1 MRFSKLFIPTFKEIP
16 KDVVLKSHEY
26 LIRGGFI
33 QQIGSGIYNFLPLG
47 KRVLDKVRQI
57 VKEEMDNAGANE
69 VALGFVT
76 PATLWQKSGRFER
89 YGKELL
95 RFKDRKDNDFVLG
108 PTHEEVVTELVK
120 ANIKSYKQLP
130 LHLYQINLKFRDE
143 MRPRF
148 GLMRAR
154 EFIMKDGYSFHANE
168 DDLKR
173 EFDLMEATYSR
184 IFTRLGLDFRA
195 VFADSGAIGGSGSKE
210 FMVLANS
217 GEDTICVC
225 DTCNYG
231 ANLEAATRVK
241 KLPNSQAP
249 QAEFAK
255 FHTPNVKTIESL
267 CEFFKVESFW
277 TLKAVVKK
285 ALFDQGKS
293 ALVYFFLRGN
303 ESLNETKALNAI
315 MGANELVE
323 ATEEEIKAV
332 GLIPGFIGPFA
343 LRNLTASPYIYF
355 DQELKNAKNLICG
368 ANEQDYHFVGVDLE
382 SFEGLDFRDLLEVQE
397 GDLCPICGDSTT
409 NNFRGGKLY
418 FTKGIEAGH
427 IFQLGTKY
435 SSAMEATFLD
445 EEGKTKPLIM
455 GCYGIGISRL
465 LSAIIEQH
473 HDEHGMIW
481 THSTAPFCVE
491 ILISNIK
498 DEAQMQMGTN
508 LYKAL
513 QNAKIECL
521 LDDRAERYGAKIA
534 DFELIGLPFG
544 IVIGK
549 GLEKGEIELIRRED
563 LTKETLSVQNFDAL
577 LQTLLK
583 VFQCH

>member
-1 MRFSKLFIPTFKEIP
+1 MRFSKLFLPTFKETP

-26 LIRGGFI
+26 LVRGGFI

-76 PATLWQKSGRFER
+76 PSFLWQKSGRFER

-108 PTHEEVVTELVK
+108 PTHEEVITELVK

-130 LHLYQINLKFRDE
+130 IHLYQINLKFRDE
-143 MRPRF
+143 IRPRF

-154 EFIMKDGYSFHANE
+154 EFIMKDGYSFHSSTE
-168 DDLKR
+168 DLKR

-195 VFADSGAIGGSGSKE
+195 VFADSGAIGGNGSKE
-210 FMVLANS
+210 FMVLAKS

-225 DTCNYG
+225 DSCQYG
-231 ANLEAATRVK
+231 ANLEAATRIK
-241 KLPNSQAP
+241 KLPNTEAP
-249 QAEFAK
+249 VASFAK
-255 FHTPNVKTIESL
+255 FHTPKVQTIESL
-267 CEFFKVESFW
+267 SEFFKVEPFW

-285 ALFDQGKS
+285 ALFDGGKN
-293 ALVYFFLRGN
+293 ALVYFFLRGSD
-303 ESLNETKALNAI
+303 SLNETKALNAI
-315 MGANELVE
+315 VGANELVE
-323 ATEEEIKAV
+323 ASEEDLKSA
-332 GLIPGFIGPFA
+332 GLVQGFIGPFA
-343 LRNLTASPYIYF
+343 LRNLTSSPYIYF
-355 DQELKNAKNLICG
+355 DKELENASNLICG
-368 ANEQDYHFVGVDLE
+368 ANEVDYHFVGVDL
-382 SFEGLDFRDLLEVQE
+382 STFEGLEFKDLVEVKE
-397 GDLCPICGDSTT
+397 GDFCPVCKK
-409 NNFRGGKLY
+409 GKLY

-445 EEGKTKPLIM
+445 EEGKAKPFIM

-473 HDEHGMIW
+473 HDERGMIW
-481 THSTAPFCVE
+481 TRASAPFCVH
-491 ILISNIK
+491 LIVSNIK
-498 DEAQMQMGTN
+498 I
-508 LYKAL
+508 K
-513 QNAKIECL
+513 
-521 LDDRAERYGAKIA
+521 
-534 DFELIGLPFG
+534 FF
-544 IVIGK
+544 
-549 GLEKGEIELIRRED
+549 
-563 LTKETLSVQNFDAL
+563 
-577 LQTLLK
+577 
-583 VFQCH
+583 

>member
-1 MRFSKLFIPTFKEIP
+1 MRFSKIFIPTFKEAP

-47 KRVLDKVRQI
+47 KCVLDKIRNV
-57 VKEEMDNAGANE
+57 VKEEMDKAGANE
-69 VALGFVT
+69 VTLGFVT
-76 PATLWQKSGRFER
+76 PASLWQKSGRFER

-120 ANIKSYKQLP
+120 TNIKSYKQLP

-154 EFIMKDGYSFHANE
+154 EFIMKDGYSFHSSIE
-168 DDLKR
+168 DLKR
-173 EFDLMEATYSR
+173 EFDLMEQTYSK

-225 DTCNYG
+225 DACNYG
-231 ANLEAATRVK
+231 ANLEAATRIK
-241 KLPNSQAP
+241 IALDSDAP

-255 FHTPNVKTIESL
+255 FHTPNITSIESL
-267 CEFFKVESFW
+267 AEFFKITPFW

-285 ALFDQGKS
+285 AIFDEGRS
-293 ALVYFFLRGN
+293 ELVYFFLRG
-303 ESLNETKALNAI
+303 SDYLNETKALNAI
-315 MGANELVE
+315 VGANELVE
-323 ATEEEIKAV
+323 ASEEEIRGA

-343 LRNLTASPYIYF
+343 LRNLTGSPYIYF
-355 DQELKNAKNLICG
+355 DNELYEAKHLICG
-368 ANEQDYHFVGVDLE
+368 ANTLDYHFVGVDL
-382 SFEGLDFRDLLEVQE
+382 STFEGLEYRDLIEVQA
-397 GDLCPICGDSTT
+397 GDLCPMCGKDK
-409 NNFRGGKLY
+409 GGKLY
-418 FTKGIEAGH
+418 FTKGIEVGH

-445 EEGKTKPLIM
+445 ENGKAQPFIM

-465 LSAIIEQH
+465 LSAVIEQH
-473 HDEHGMIW
+473 HDEKGMIW
-481 THSTAPFCVE
+481 TLETAPFSVD
-491 ILISNIK
+491 IMVSNIK
-498 DEAQMQMGTN
+498 DSMQLEMGEK
-508 LYKAL
+508 LYASL
-513 QNAKIECL
+513 SAEGIACL
-521 LDDRAERYGAKIA
+521 FDDRTERYGAKIS
-534 DFELIGLPFG
+534 DFELMGLPFG
-544 IVIGK
+544 IIIGK
-549 GLEKGEIELIRRED
+549 GLEKGEIEFVRRKD
-563 LTKETLSVQNFDAL
+563 LSKEV
-577 LQTLLK
+577 LK
-583 VFQCH
+583 VADFITLIKEIKDLVGKCR